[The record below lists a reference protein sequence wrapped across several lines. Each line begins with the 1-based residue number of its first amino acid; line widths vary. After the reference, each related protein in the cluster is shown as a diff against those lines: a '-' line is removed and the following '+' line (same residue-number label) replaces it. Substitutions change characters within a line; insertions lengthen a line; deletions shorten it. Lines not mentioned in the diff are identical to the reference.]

1 MEISIN
7 SIKKR
12 GILEEERIVMEVVED
27 FTDIGNY
34 ALFQTGYRDEQP
46 TTGVNHTYWFPHKYV
61 TAGDLVILYSRSG
74 VQTEKKMKSG
84 NTAYFYFWGKD
95 EPMWD
100 DLGNL
105 CSIAFRTRVGGVPIF
120 FLVLQNG

>member
-1 MEISIN
+1 MEININ

-12 GILEEERIVMEVVED
+12 GNIENERVVMEVTED
-27 FTDIGNY
+27 FTDIGKY

-46 TTGVNHTYWFPHKYV
+46 TTGVNHAYWFPNKIV

-84 NTAYFYFWGKD
+84 NNTAYFYYWGKE

-100 DLGNL
+100 DLDT
-105 CSIAFRTRVGGVPIF
+105 CA
-120 FLVLQNG
+120 VLLFGPDWEVFPSFS